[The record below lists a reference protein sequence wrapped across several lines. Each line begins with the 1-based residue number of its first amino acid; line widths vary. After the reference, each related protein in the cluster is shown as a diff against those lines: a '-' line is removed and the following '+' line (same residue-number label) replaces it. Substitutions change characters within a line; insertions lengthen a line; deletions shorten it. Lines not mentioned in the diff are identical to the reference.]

1 MTVLDIGNNI
11 SVGHSLEPLAR
22 TGSSDWFDGAAVDTK
37 GCTWAV
43 AVWYNGAV
51 ASSNIQYRVR
61 ESDTQGG
68 TFTTCKQLGTSTD
81 AETAAASLVANTTSV
96 MAIDCR
102 NTKRWLKLSISP
114 TPPGPMPTL
123 AC

>member
-1 MTVLDIGNNI
+1 M
-11 SVGHSLEPLAR
+11 
-22 TGSSDWFDGAAVDTK
+22 DTK

-68 TFTTCKQLGTSTD
+68 TVTTCKQLGTSTD
-81 AETAAASLVANTTSV
+81 AETAAASLVANSTSV

-114 TPPGPMPTL
+114 DSTGTNANAGMLILMPNYTGD
-123 AC
+123 ADAPTFDI